1 MWPPDGRR
9 NEGTAEEH
17 AIVLFDS
24 LPVQAF
30 FSWLGSFTAQP
41 RRDTH
46 GHQNVPS
53 ARFSRCAHSHSSL
66 GLRNAKK
73 ETPSKRMVFLFWSG
87 QRENRRSAACG
98 RISEVVLRK
107 CPNGRCRTGRE
118 LADTTRAGAPKRCL
132 WQNKRGGFKEVS
144 QWPVPERDRA
154 LADTTRAQLRR
165 MQSFSFDAPSAKFTA
180 TWLGSLTAHSA
191 VTRTRAPKRATGTF
205 FSLCSCPVR
214 ASADAIPKKKH
225 HPAG

>member
-30 FSWLGSFTAQP
+30 LSWLGSFTAQP

-53 ARFSRCAHSHSSL
+53 ARFSRCAPGLSSL

-87 QRENRRSAACG
+87 RRENRRSAACG

-107 CPNGRCRTGRE
+107 CPNGRCPKGAGHWQTRRGQERRSAACGRISE
-118 LADTTRAGAPKRCL
+118 VVLRKCPNGRCPKGAGHWQTR
-132 WQNKRGGFKEVS
+132 RG
-144 QWPVPERDRA
+144 
-154 LADTTRAQLRR
+154 
-165 MQSFSFDAPSAKFTA
+165 
-180 TWLGSLTAHSA
+180 HS
-191 VTRTRAPKRATGTF
+191 
-205 FSLCSCPVR
+205 
-214 ASADAIPKKKH
+214 
-225 HPAG
+225 

>member
-53 ARFSRCAHSHSSL
+53 ARFFRCAHGLSSL

-73 ETPSKRMVFLFWSG
+73 ENTIQKDGVSFFG
-87 QRENRRSAACG
+87 
-98 RISEVVLRK
+98 
-107 CPNGRCRTGRE
+107 
-118 LADTTRAGAPKRCL
+118 AGDGKTAEAL
-132 WQNKRGGFKEVS
+132 
-144 QWPVPERDRA
+144 PVAE
-154 LADTTRAQLRR
+154 
-165 MQSFSFDAPSAKFTA
+165 
-180 TWLGSLTAHSA
+180 
-191 VTRTRAPKRATGTF
+191 
-205 FSLCSCPVR
+205 
-214 ASADAIPKKKH
+214 
-225 HPAG
+225 

>member
-24 LPVQAF
+24 LPVQVF

-53 ARFSRCAHSHSSL
+53 ARFSRCAHGLSSL

-73 ETPSKRMVFLFWSG
+73 ETPSFWMVFLFLE
-87 QRENRRSAACG
+87 RA
-98 RISEVVLRK
+98 
-107 CPNGRCRTGRE
+107 TGKP
-118 LADTTRAGAPKRCL
+118 PKRCL

-144 QWPVPERDRA
+144 QWPVPERGRA

-191 VTRTRAPKRATGTF
+191 VTRTRASKRATGTF

>member
-53 ARFSRCAHSHSSL
+53 ARFSRCAHGLSSL

-73 ETPSKRMVFLFWSG
+73 ETPSKRMVFLFLE
-87 QRENRRSAACG
+87 RA
-98 RISEVVLRK
+98 
-107 CPNGRCRTGRE
+107 TGKP
-118 LADTTRAGAPKRCL
+118 PKRCL

-144 QWPVPERDRA
+144 QWPVPERGRA

-165 MQSFSFDAPSAKFTA
+165 MQRFSFDAPSAKFTA

-205 FSLCSCPVR
+205 SRFAR
-214 ASADAIPKKKH
+214 ALFEPRPTLYQKRSTILLDDASFLER
-225 HPAG
+225 ATRLELATSTLARSRSTR